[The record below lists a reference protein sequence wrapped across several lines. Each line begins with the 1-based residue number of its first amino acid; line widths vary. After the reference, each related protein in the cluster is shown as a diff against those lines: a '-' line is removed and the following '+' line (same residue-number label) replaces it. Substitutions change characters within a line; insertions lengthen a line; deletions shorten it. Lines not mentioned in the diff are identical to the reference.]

1 MTQRLVCLT
10 AGGHPSSPPKTSSHP
25 RRQAGEAVNSQPRT
39 EGDVSDIPQYYF
51 EWAATI
57 SDLPG
62 HEQGVTLAA
71 MPEED
76 ASNIRR
82 ILRHKARRQSQE
94 LTEDAMLAAA
104 KHRSLR

>member
-1 MTQRLVCLT
+1 MTSTGSQN
-10 AGGHPSSPPKTSSHP
+10 ASPPKASSRP
-25 RRQAGEAVNSQPRT
+25 RRQASDAVNAQART
-39 EGDVSDIPQYYF
+39 DGDVSDIPQYYF

-57 SDLPG
+57 SELPG

-82 ILRHKARRQSQE
+82 ILRHKARRHSQE
-94 LTEDAMLAAA
+94 LTEDAMLQAA